1 MSSPPRAPTATSAG
15 GIWVFPSNLA
25 PPRHSRHSPQAAAQ
39 PPLSVPDLRGRGLSS
54 PGLSSPGLSSPGLP
68 SPGLS
73 SRRGGRAQPH
83 AELPEPPWAARAP
96 LISCWRQ
103 PGKGKGTAE
112 QGVTPKAV
120 VCFFFSMFCFI
131 LGKFPTARLRPRS
144 IQTPEG
150 AARACGRGDTELGRE
165 KPSTKPA
172 ELGREALESPTREA
186 AGGEAAAL
194 HVHEVAFALAER
206 SWVWMG
212 KLRHGGGEARW
223 SSETGAALQPPASA
237 EQAARG
243 ETFRMWLLRHTAAR
257 RHGELPGPG
266 EVAAPGAT
274 RHQPR
279 CHPPGMA

>member
-1 MSSPPRAPTATSAG
+1 MLEAAG
-15 GIWVFPSNLA
+15 ERKG
-25 PPRHSRHSPQAAAQ
+25 H
-39 PPLSVPDLRGRGLSS
+39 
-54 PGLSSPGLSSPGLP
+54 
-68 SPGLS
+68 
-73 SRRGGRAQPH
+73 GRAGSDS
-83 AELPEPPWAARAP
+83 E
-96 LISCWRQ
+96 SC
-103 PGKGKGTAE
+103 
-112 QGVTPKAV
+112 
-120 VCFFFSMFCFI
+120 CLLFFSMFCFI

-165 KPSTKPA
+165 KLSTKPA
-172 ELGREALESPTREA
+172 ELGRKALESPTREA

-212 KLRHGGGEARW
+212 KLRHAGGEARW

-279 CHPPGMA
+279 WHPPGMA